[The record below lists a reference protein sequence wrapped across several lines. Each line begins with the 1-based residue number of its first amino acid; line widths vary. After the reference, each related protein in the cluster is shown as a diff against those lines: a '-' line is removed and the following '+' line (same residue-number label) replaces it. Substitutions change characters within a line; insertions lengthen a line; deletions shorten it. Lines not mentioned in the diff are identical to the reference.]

1 MTCPIPAATRGQA
14 HDRPTPVPR
23 RGAAVAVA
31 LLGLALAV
39 TPVLAIDELPR
50 LQERVTD
57 QADVLS
63 DADVATIERAL
74 DDLDASDNIQL
85 FVAFVDST
93 GVEDVS
99 SFAAGTAETSSLG
112 GNDAL
117 LLVAVE
123 DRSDALWV
131 GDALDGVTDD
141 EIDAILGE
149 HVEPNLA
156 DGD

>member
-1 MTCPIPAATRGQA
+1 MTCPIPAATRGTARLRQTLMP
-14 HDRPTPVPR
+14 H
-23 RGAAVAVA
+23 RGGAVVLA
-31 LLGLALAV
+31 LLVLSLA
-39 TPVLAIDELPR
+39 TPVLAADALPR

-63 DADVATIERAL
+63 DADVATIEQAL
-74 DDLDASDNIQL
+74 DALEDSDNIQL

-99 SFAAGTAETSSLG
+99 SFTEGTAEASSLG

-117 LLVAVE
+117 LLVAVT

-131 GDALDGVTDD
+131 GDA
-141 EIDAILGE
+141 
-149 HVEPNLA
+149 
-156 DGD
+156 